1 MIPRCNLPRDIAGKW
16 FTQGPEFKS
25 DVAVNETHIHY
36 HTGLNEFEFQDA
48 FYSCQQTLGTRYLMT
63 KVLVGKWWVAVNAW
77 WKYMKSFIKNGL
89 QLHPLCVCLVYVMLA
104 FLCNH
109 FQLLKD
115 SILNFYTVYRINF
128 AYCNFCHFVLANSF
142 SLKFSQTHFSFCSR
156 LLKIRPF
163 FNSPSDN
170 EGEKGRK

>member
-1 MIPRCNLPRDIAGKW
+1 MPANPRNSILDDQSIGGKMVS
-16 FTQGPEFKS
+16 GCKCLMKVHEI
-25 DVAVNETHIHY
+25 IHQEWSP
-36 HTGLNEFEFQDA
+36 TPSSL
-48 FYSCQQTLGTRYLMT
+48 R
-63 KVLVGKWWVAVNAW
+63 
-77 WKYMKSFIKNGL
+77 
-89 QLHPLCVCLVYVMLA
+89 CLVYVMLA

-128 AYCNFCHFVLANSF
+128 AHCKFCHFVLANSF

-170 EGEKGRK
+170 EGEKG